1 MLHAF
6 RRVDELLRGRRTGPD
21 VLESSASLLPLRA
34 FLPAAAILGCV
45 YGFFMGWYAVLG
57 RQPPAYMQTVAST
70 VKTPAL
76 FLLTLFVTFP
86 SLYVFNALMG
96 GRLGFAAALRL
107 LVGAIVVNLAV
118 AASLGP
124 ILGFFTL
131 STTSYPF
138 MVLLNVALLGTAGL
152 ISAGF
157 LLKALRALSGP
168 PELPPTPTEPYV
180 PPYAGP
186 EPVDS
191 ASARLPSFLAARA
204 AAAAEYERSRIP
216 SAAGIFPV
224 WVILYGLVG
233 AQMAWVLRPFIGNP
247 NIPFA
252 WFRPIDGNFFTS
264 VFQQILRLTGA
275 H

>member
-1 MLHAF
+1 LINAF
-6 RRVDELLRGRRTGPD
+6 GRVDELLRGRRTGPE
-21 VLESSASLLPLRA
+21 VLETSATLLPLRS
-34 FLPAAAILGCV
+34 FLPAAIVLGCV

-57 RQPPAYMQTVAST
+57 REPPSYMQLVAST

-124 ILGFFTL
+124 VLGFFTL

-157 LLKALRALSGP
+157 LLRALRALSGP
-168 PELPPTPTEPYV
+168 PEPAPILPPNL
-180 PPYAGP
+180 AP
-186 EPVDS
+186 EAPDAES
-191 ASARLPSFLAARA
+191 AEASRLPRFLAARA
-204 AAAAEYERSRIP
+204 AAEYEQRSP

-224 WVILYGLVG
+224 WAVLYGLVG

-247 NIPFA
+247 KIPFA
-252 WFRPIDGNFFTS
+252 WLRPIDGNFFSS
-264 VFQQILRLTGA
+264 VVEQILRLTGA

>member
-1 MLHAF
+1 LLHAF

-21 VLESSASLLPLRA
+21 LLESSASLLPLRA
-34 FLPAAAILGCV
+34 FLPAAVILGCT

-57 RQPPAYMQTVAST
+57 RQPPVAMQTVAST

-157 LLKALRALSGP
+157 LLKALRELSGP
-168 PELPPTPTEPYV
+168 AEEPPPFEP
-180 PPYAGP
+180 PPLP
-186 EPVDS
+186 EPDATSDADS
-191 ASARLPSFLAARA
+191 RIPAFLAARA
-204 AAAAEYERSRIP
+204 AAHRVQRRP

-233 AQMAWVLRPFIGNP
+233 AQMSWVLRPFIGNP

-252 WFRPIDGNFFTS
+252 WFRPISGNFFSS
-264 VFQQILRLTGA
+264 VIEQILRLTGA
-275 H
+275 Q